1 MRLIVFLF
9 GCLLTGCGRY
19 ADFTLPKVSGGD
31 PRMTFVFE
39 EWPEPVMTREGFS
52 DVLNPSVVRDAPGS
66 NGPGLSNFY
75 SAFDGRT
82 WHTGLA
88 TSADGLHWQRQRM
101 LLSPDPHTWEGS
113 YIAGNGTALVSQGQL
128 WYWYVAG
135 PKATRPN
142 RPGEHPARPVL
153 DYGPY
158 MSWDERAVA
167 DPYVIRIGPYFYMYY
182 LGQDRA
188 DPPRQRIGVARS
200 ADGVH
205 WAEAACQPDPGIGR
219 RRLVRRRRPRRA
231 CGLAIARL
239 LLDALHGP
247 RSAELPPP
255 GAGALHRWRPLAKA
269 GSGLQRARTNGIRK
283 VICDPTVL
291 VEGGRIRVWFGGG
304 DAASPD
310 EGLHGQIGYATL
322 RPVHGTLAK

>member
-135 PKATRPN
+135 PKATPRIGLEST
-142 RPGEHPARPVL
+142 RQPVL

-200 ADGVH
+200 ADGEHWQKLRANPILELGAAGSFDEGDLGEPAVWQSHGYYWMLYTGQDLRNYRRLGLARSTDGVH
-205 WAEAACQPDPGIGR
+205 WQKQAVVFSGR
-219 RRLVRRRRPRRA
+219 HEW
-231 CGLAIARL
+231 
-239 LLDALHGP
+239 D
-247 RSAELPPP
+247 S
-255 GAGALHRWRPLAKA
+255 
-269 GSGLQRARTNGIRK
+269 K

-304 DAASPD
+304 NAASPD
-310 EGLHGQIGYATL
+310 EGLNGQIGYATL
-322 RPVHGTLAK
+322 RPVDGTLAK